1 MHLRALSAVLL
12 LMVGGFACR
21 NAGYASG
28 DAPSFEVDTADVQVG
43 TPQRRFV
50 AVHIGCNKNDVS
62 ARISPWTRQLVAGDT
77 LEWRFQGTGYQL
89 DSVRITPKGGT
100 SWPLDATPPY
110 RGNPNT
116 PARGGV
122 VRPGAGAGPHN
133 YDIQFWCKSGSDS
146 LYGVIDPDI
155 IVLQ

>member
-1 MHLRALSAVLL
+1 MRLRALSAVLL
-12 LMVGGFACR
+12 LVTGGSACR
-21 NAGYASG
+21 NAEDTSG
-28 DAPSFEVDTADVQVG
+28 RVSLEVDTAAVQVG
-43 TPQRRFV
+43 TPGSRVV
-50 AVHIGCNKNDVS
+50 AVHIGCNKNDVT

-89 DSVRITPKGGT
+89 DSVRITPKNGT

-122 VRPGAGAGPHN
+122 VTAGAGEGPHN